1 MQGKLLLDKSAC
13 QVHTVNVNV
22 LLQKTYSMSYGQ
34 LYRDFFFL
42 FVFYPL
48 EFDSHG
54 HCKLSLNE
62 EKNGKKLKVEKQ
74 RHTSFERVKKT

>member
-34 LYRDFFFL
+34 LYRDFVFFL
-42 FVFYPL
+42 FYSL

-62 EKNGKKLKVEKQ
+62 EKNGKKFKVEKQ
-74 RHTSFERVKKT
+74 GHTSFERVKKT

>member
-34 LYRDFFFL
+34 LYRDFVFFFFFIL
-42 FVFYPL
+42 W
-48 EFDSHG
+48 
-54 HCKLSLNE
+54 SLTAMVTVNC
-62 EKNGKKLKVEKQ
+62 
-74 RHTSFERVKKT
+74 H